1 MTMLYSPAA
10 GGFFDPALDYPG
22 GLPADAVEISA
33 AKHAQLLAGQ
43 AAGRAIR
50 PGKGGK
56 PVLADRIPL
65 RAELAAAVRREA
77 TRRIA
82 AIAPVWRQLNDLREP
97 TPASAARFAAI
108 DAVRAASALIEQD
121 LTETDTTGLL
131 AFPVADHPAWPALP
145 ANPTANLPESN

>member
-43 AAGRAIR
+43 AAGRTIR

-56 PVLADRIPL
+56 PVLADRVPTPAQLI
-65 RAELAAAVRREA
+65 AQIRREA
-77 TRRIA
+77 ARRIDA
-82 AIAPVWRQLNDLREP
+82 VAPVWRQLNDLRTP
-97 TPASAARFAAI
+97 TPAAAARFAAI
-108 DAVRAASALIEQD
+108 NAIRAASDLIEQD
-121 LTETDTTGLL
+121 LAATDTTGLRS
-131 AFPVADHPAWPALP
+131 FPITDHPLWPE
-145 ANPTANLPESN
+145 TAITESN

>member
-33 AKHAQLLAGQ
+33 AKHAQMLAGQ

-56 PVLADRIPL
+56 PVLADRVPL

-77 TRRIA
+77 ARRIA
-82 AIAPVWRQLNDLREP
+82 AIAPVWQQLNDLRAP
-97 TPASAARFAAI
+97 SPAAEARFAAI

-121 LTETDTTGLL
+121 LAATADKGLRG
-131 AFPVADHPAWPALP
+131 FPVADHPLWP
-145 ANPTANLPESN
+145 TFSESD